1 MGGGPPQERARTTPS
16 TWLGVKRFLRVPP
29 QATASARDCS
39 PSRWPGRLWYDAYAG
54 VDAIPQP
61 LAPTVTGDRA
71 AVFVAAGILLSRLSG
86 LVREIVLSAVLGAST
101 IAAEAFAFA
110 LGVPKILQ
118 NLLGEGALSAS
129 FIPVYSQV
137 VDEDPAAAR
146 RLAGAIF
153 GLLASLVGALVLVLM
168 LAADPIIGFL
178 ARGASA
184 ERAALTADLL
194 RVMAPGIGFIVFAA
208 WCLGILNAHRE
219 FFLSYVAPVLWNVAI
234 VIAIIVWR
242 TQTDRLDDLA
252 RAAAWGVFIGGIA
265 QFAVQL
271 PRVLAIAGP
280 ITPTLRRDDPATAQV
295 LRRFVPGVAGRGV
308 VTISTFVDLALS
320 SFLAVGALAVLTKA
334 QTLYLMPISVFAIS
348 IAAADLPELSR
359 ETEDA
364 AAASARVRRAVDR
377 VTFFLLF
384 ASLVFIFGGRSLVGA
399 LFERGAFD
407 GDDTVAV
414 WVTLAVFS
422 FGLLASGLS
431 RLLQNA
437 AFAQGDVA
445 GPARIALVRLILAA
459 VIGIVLMWPADRFA
473 VADAMIAQVGDIE
486 FGPLDD
492 ALRDVPGTHR
502 LGAVGLAAGGAVA
515 AWAEFVLLRRRVGTV
530 ARGIEIGRALIRLLP
545 AAVVAGA
552 ALIALDAGL
561 RGLHPLLGA
570 PLVVGPPGLAYLL
583 LADRRGNA
591 TASAVLGQLR
601 GLAAR
606 SSGGSSN

>member
-1 MGGGPPQERARTTPS
+1 M
-16 TWLGVKRFLRVPP
+16 
-29 QATASARDCS
+29 
-39 PSRWPGRLWYDAYAG
+39 
-54 VDAIPQP
+54 
-61 LAPTVTGDRA
+61 
-71 AVFVAAGILLSRLSG
+71 
-86 LVREIVLSAVLGAST
+86 SAVLGAST
-101 IAAEAFAFA
+101 VAAEAFAFA

-137 VDEDPAAAR
+137 VDESPAAAR
-146 RLAGAIF
+146 RLAGAVF
-153 GLLASLVGALVLVLM
+153 GMLAALVGLLVLVLM
-168 LAADPIIGFL
+168 LAADPIIAVL
-178 ARGASA
+178 ARGAGP

-219 FFLSYVAPVLWNVAI
+219 FFRSYVAPVLWNVAI
-234 VIAIIVWR
+234 VAAILLWR
-242 TQTDRLDDLA
+242 TQTNALDDLA

-280 ITPTLRRDDPATAQV
+280 ITPSLRRDDPATSQV
-295 LRRFVPGVAGRGV
+295 MRRFAPGVAGRGV

-359 ETEDA
+359 EADNA
-364 AAASARVRRAVDR
+364 PAASERVRRAVDR
-377 VTFFLLF
+377 VTFFLVF
-384 ASLVFIFGGRSLVGA
+384 SSLAFVLGGRSIVGA

-407 GDDTVAV
+407 GNDTVAV

-437 AFAQGDVA
+437 AFAHGDVG
-445 GPARIALVRLILAA
+445 GPARIALVRLVLAA
-459 VIGIVLMWPADRFA
+459 AIGIALMWPADRFA
-473 VADAMIAQVGDIE
+473 VANGVIDRVGDIE
-486 FGPLDD
+486 FGPLDE
-492 ALRDVPGTHR
+492 ALRDQPGTHR

-515 AWAEFVLLRRRVGTV
+515 AWAEFVLLRRRVGAV
-530 ARGIEIGRALIRLLP
+530 ARGLDIGRAIVRLFP
-545 AAVVAGA
+545 AALLAGLA
-552 ALIALDAGL
+552 IVALDAALAGI
-561 RGLHPLLGA
+561 HPLIAA
-570 PLVVGPPGLAYLL
+570 PLVVGPPGIVYVL
-583 LADRRGNA
+583 LASRRGNA
-591 TASAVLGQLR
+591 TATALLTQLR
-601 GLAAR
+601 ERTAGT
-606 SSGGSSN
+606 GSNPTS

>member
-1 MGGGPPQERARTTPS
+1 MS
-16 TWLGVKRFLRVPP
+16 
-29 QATASARDCS
+29 
-39 PSRWPGRLWYDAYAG
+39 
-54 VDAIPQP
+54 
-61 LAPTVTGDRA
+61 GDRA
-71 AVFVAAGILLSRLSG
+71 AILVAAGILLSRISG
-86 LVREIVLSAVLGAST
+86 LIREIVMSAVLGAST
-101 IAAEAFAFA
+101 VAAEAFAFA

-146 RLAGAIF
+146 RLAGAVF
-153 GLLASLVGALVLVLM
+153 GLLAALVGILVLVLM
-168 LAADPIIGFL
+168 LAADPIVSVL
-178 ARGASA
+178 ARGAGPA
-184 ERAALTADLL
+184 RAALTADLL

-219 FFLSYVAPVLWNVAI
+219 FFRSYVAPVLWNVAI

-242 TQTDRLDDLA
+242 TQTDALEDLA

-280 ITPTLRRDDPATAQV
+280 ITPSLRRDDPATAQV
-295 LRRFVPGVAGRGV
+295 MRRFVPGVAGRGV

-359 ETEDA
+359 EAGDDA
-364 AAASARVRRAVDR
+364 AAQERVRRAVDR
-377 VTFFLLF
+377 VTFFL
-384 ASLVFIFGGRSLVGA
+384 VFSTLAFVFGGRSLVGA

-407 GDDTVAV
+407 GNDTVAV

-437 AFAQGDVA
+437 AFAHGDVG

-459 VIGIVLMWPADRFA
+459 VVGILLMWPADRFA
-473 VADAMIAQVGDIE
+473 VANGVIERVGELE
-486 FGPLDD
+486 FGPLDES
-492 ALRDVPGTHR
+492 LRDEPGTHR

-515 AWAEFVLLRRRVGTV
+515 AWAEFVLLRRRVGSL
-530 ARGIEIGRALIRLLP
+530 ARGLGIGRALLRLLP
-545 AAVVAGA
+545 AVVVAGV
-552 ALIALDAGL
+552 ALVVLDAVLNGL
-561 RGLHPLLGA
+561 RPLLAA
-570 PLVVGPPGLAYLL
+570 PIIVGPPGLAYVL
-583 LADRRGNA
+583 LAERRGSA
-591 TASAVLGQLR
+591 TASALVGR
-601 GLAAR
+601 VR
-606 SSGGSSN
+606 SLVTSNAGDATR